1 MKQAAAKKMKQ
12 RSAGKPD
19 IELGKRIRLRRVEQK
34 ISQAELGDKLGVS
47 FQQVQKYE
55 KGVNRVG
62 AARLQQ
68 IATALDVPVTFFYD
82 GDGKARE
89 VESLLFLDSAF
100 SLRLL
105 RAYSKIKDQT
115 VQRQLVSLMESIGD
129 IDSRVEPQKRELR
142 PHCIVKRA
150 AVFTPQVRRAATR
163 HARRRVAVHGV
174 GRMFGAVIGDDR
186 RAIVVGAEI
195 ETGAGILLDVD
206 FVGETANLPPRQFA
220 L

>member
-1 MKQAAAKKMKQ
+1 MK
-12 RSAGKPD
+12 
-19 IELGKRIRLRRVEQK
+19 V
-34 ISQAELGDKLGVS
+34 SQAELGEKLGVS

-82 GDGKARE
+82 GDNKARE

-115 VQRQLVSLMESIGD
+115 VQRQLVSLMKSI
-129 IDSRVEPQKRELR
+129 
-142 PHCIVKRA
+142 A
-150 AVFTPQVRRAATR
+150 
-163 HARRRVAVHGV
+163 ARRSLSGPRLISAK
-174 GRMFGAVIGDDR
+174 RIGHLPIAAMR
-186 RAIVVGAEI
+186 QTTLPYEAE
-195 ETGAGILLDVD
+195 
-206 FVGETANLPPRQFA
+206 
-220 L
+220 

>member
-1 MKQAAAKKMKQ
+1 MDGWLAQATELQSEFDAQLNRKDAELSSMVERVSSAEQLVKQVQQQADAKERSVTEEWERVAALAERAEQ
-12 RSAGKPD
+12 ERAAIAAHTVGVQ
-19 IELGKRIRLRRVEQK
+19 ERLEQK

-68 IATALDVPVTFFYD
+68 IASALDVPVTFFYD
-82 GDGKARE
+82 GDNKARE

-115 VQRQLVSLMESIGD
+115 VQRQLVSLMESI
-129 IDSRVEPQKRELR
+129 
-142 PHCIVKRA
+142 A
-150 AVFTPQVRRAATR
+150 ANE
-163 HARRRVAVHGV
+163 
-174 GRMFGAVIGDDR
+174 D
-186 RAIVVGAEI
+186 
-195 ETGAGILLDVD
+195 
-206 FVGETANLPPRQFA
+206 
-220 L
+220 

>member
-1 MKQAAAKKMKQ
+1 MQRLQRKRRQLVARCGIGKQFC
-12 RSAGKPD
+12 D
-19 IELGKRIRLRRVEQK
+19 LRRQLVGDRAR
-34 ISQAELGDKLGVS
+34 QAGGRDHALPGDKLGVS

-62 AARLQQ
+62 AARLQS

-115 VQRQLVSLMESIGD
+115 VQRQLVSLMESI
-129 IDSRVEPQKRELR
+129 
-142 PHCIVKRA
+142 A
-150 AVFTPQVRRAATR
+150 ANE
-163 HARRRVAVHGV
+163 
-174 GRMFGAVIGDDR
+174 D
-186 RAIVVGAEI
+186 
-195 ETGAGILLDVD
+195 
-206 FVGETANLPPRQFA
+206 
-220 L
+220 